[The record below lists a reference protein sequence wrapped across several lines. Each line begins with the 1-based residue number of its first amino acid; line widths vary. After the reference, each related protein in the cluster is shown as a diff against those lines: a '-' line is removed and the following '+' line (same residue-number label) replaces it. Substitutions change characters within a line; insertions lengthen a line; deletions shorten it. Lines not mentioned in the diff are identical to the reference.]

1 MEKISTF
8 RLWRQ
13 LTVPRIVNMKRGYF
27 LPLALALTLLSGAAL
42 GQITYGTDKGKTE
55 FTSDA
60 PLEVIY
66 AKSEKVNCIIRPAN
80 RQFTFKV
87 LMESFQGFNSGLQRQ
102 HFCENYI
109 ECDKNPFGTF
119 RGKIIEEVDL
129 TQPGTYTVR
138 AKGKLNLHG
147 VEVER
152 IIKSTVVVAN
162 NTIKITSTFE
172 VPLTDHN
179 ITIPKIVFRKIAE
192 VIKVK
197 FDATL
202 APSK

>member
-1 MEKISTF
+1 MDKICTF
-8 RLWRQ
+8 SKRHLPFAC
-13 LTVPRIVNMKRGYF
+13 LNNMKLHF
-27 LPLALALTLLSGAAL
+27 VLPFVVLLAFAAGPL
-42 GQITYGTDKGKTE
+42 QAQVTYSAPNGKIE

-60 PLEVIY
+60 PLEVIF
-66 AKSEKVNCIIRPAN
+66 AKTDKVNCIIKPVN

-87 LMESFQGFNSGLQRQ
+87 QMESFQGFNSGLQRQ

-109 ECDKNPFGTF
+109 ECDKNPFGVF

-138 AKGKLNLHG
+138 AKGKLSIHG

-152 IIKSTVVVAN
+152 IIKSTVVVAGAN
-162 NTIKITSTFE
+162 IKITSAFE

-202 APSK
+202 TPSK